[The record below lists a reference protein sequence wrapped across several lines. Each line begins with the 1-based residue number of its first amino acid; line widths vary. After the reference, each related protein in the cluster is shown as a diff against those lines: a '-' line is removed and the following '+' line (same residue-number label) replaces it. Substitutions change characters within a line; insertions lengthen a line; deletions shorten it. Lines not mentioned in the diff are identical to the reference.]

1 MKDFPIP
8 VRSIGP
14 GSQPEE
20 DVAVIGYD
28 REVPTFSM
36 PHVPEGA
43 DAGAMAQA
51 RALLGR
57 FVDGMAGG
65 GPPRI
70 ELVGT
75 DEAVLD
81 ILNQVL
87 GEGEVR
93 IRITASFNGTREVR
107 AQETVFAGVW
117 RERHYDAA
125 GNVQHDWLMAAP
137 APPLVLEAAQS
148 NAAAGLPR
156 EIAVPEGTMNAPALL
171 TEIREAI
178 RAWKPG
184 VPAHVINLTLL
195 PVSPEDHALLT
206 SVLPVGPVA
215 MISQGFGNCRITSTG
230 VRHVW
235 RVQYFNSMQTLIL
248 NTIEVVDLPEVAQ
261 AAASDLA
268 DSRERLLEL
277 LDWMAD
283 PANA

>member
-1 MKDFPIP
+1 MKDFPLP

-14 GSQPEE
+14 GSQPAEE
-20 DVAVIGYD
+20 IAVIGYD

-36 PHVPEGA
+36 PQVPENA
-43 DAGAMAQA
+43 DAGAMAIA
-51 RALLGR
+51 RAVLAR
-57 FVDGMAGG
+57 FVDGMVEGG
-65 GPPRI
+65 LPRVD
-70 ELVGT
+70 LNDV
-75 DEAVLD
+75 DAAAVE

-93 IRITASFNGTREVR
+93 IRITAQFNGTREVR
-107 AQETVFAGVW
+107 AQETVFAGIW

-125 GNVQHDWLMAAP
+125 GNVQHDYLLAAP
-137 APPLVLEAAQS
+137 APPIVLEAAQRG
-148 NAAAGLPR
+148 AAASLPV
-156 EIAVPEGTMNAPALL
+156 EIALPDGVMNGPALL
-171 TEIREAI
+171 TEIREHL
-178 RAWKPG
+178 RGWRPG
-184 VPAHVINLTLL
+184 QPAHVINLTLL

-235 RVQYFNSMQTLIL
+235 RVQYFNGMQTLIL

-261 AAASDLA
+261 AAAIDLA
-268 DSRERLLEL
+268 DSRERLQEL